1 MPDLEDFESWSRGA
15 REEPVP
21 PIDVAARVVRDL
33 RYANDRA
40 GFERSMA
47 VWAGL
52 SMAAASLACV
62 LAFHAWTS
70 ITDPMSGLFD
80 SLTMV
85 MR

>member
-1 MPDLEDFESWSRGA
+1 MNNFEAFEQQAAAA
-15 REEPVP
+15 RDEPVP
-21 PIDVAARVVRDL
+21 PIDVSARVVRSL
-33 RYANDRA
+33 RYANGRA
-40 GFERSMA
+40 SFERSMA

-52 SMAAASLACV
+52 SVVAASLVFV
-62 LAFHAWTS
+62 LAFNAWTS